1 MLTASIT
8 LHRKPKDGTDGVGIT
23 SADVVFAIGESKT
36 TSPTTGWITNF
47 SGLTLESGKYVWT
60 CTKTTLTKG
69 TSYYTGAYCLGECY
83 DFAQVVEL
91 YALSDSST
99 NPPDVAV
106 FRPSYEVVKGKY
118 LWSCVK
124 VTYNDANISYLNKK
138 CVSYFP
144 NDGINGTKFTP
155 KGTAYDHY
163 SKASELPTPSI
174 DTVNRKY
181 LVDIDDKSTPTRN
194 TPCVCYYKN
203 TTTFMSDVAAE
214 GDVYNIGGTL
224 WVHDGKV
231 WHDFGSVQ
239 GPKGDDGEDAIN
251 IVFSPAE
258 LVFDADENG
267 NLKQAEKS
275 AEIKVYRGTT
285 ELHYKTDW
293 DNDAEF
299 GDNCR
304 AALLVNTTTNKPEV
318 KISEIKSSMIDDV
331 KVPATS
337 GGANV
342 SVIVDGVKYRA
353 YLPFSVN
360 VNTYANFLIR
370 DNKKYISKYTEVSN
384 KYDAVSTELNNKANK
399 SDLKTVETTIEQTA
413 ENIKLEVLSK
423 TSGRRNMLVNSAFR
437 NQDSVLI
444 HSLARIEKNTGVDS
458 VNCIH
463 SSDKYSGTGEG
474 NCIGAFWDSTQ
485 KNGVV
490 TNIPIVKGK
499 KYVFS
504 CWIKSDNLDL
514 PFNIEC
520 FYMKSINQQSR
531 ADAKGAKSESF
542 KVTERNKWQK
552 ITCVLDTNNADA
564 TEYLAVNFWSNNKNV
579 PKAIGADEYPTCNAY
594 ICKPM
599 MEEGDTYGGWT
610 LSDGD
615 YDYVGGNMIDNART
629 LEVGGSLKSLNPN
642 GLPDYERAYY
652 GDCMALRIKN
662 TNANNTYLVMEF
674 ATDSMELDVDYIFSF
689 LAKGKASIGLYAQ
702 CDRNAEGDSVFSEDS
717 VNQGTRLLNVRYA
730 SIIELPNQL
739 TTEYKRYWGHMR
751 FHGYLPSK
759 LYIQLNGAGE
769 VYVCQPK
776 LEKGATMTEF
786 TERKTDLVDKAS
798 LKKAGIEIT
807 TDKVKLYGDKVE
819 VVTTTKNEDGTS
831 TDTQTAMFSNGKLNA
846 NLIDADKIEVKHLW
860 AKSEDG
866 TTKVGYFGNYEIE
879 ACKVDDTTYAP
890 LFVGGDTASQSSF
903 YVSSEGAMYATSG
916 YIGGF
921 NIGKT
926 SIDGINGQNKV
937 MLTPG
942 YISFDNKTHGI
953 DNIIGANW
961 KYGLDYVGQQIVV
974 KYDHA
979 TPSYGGNIGIAN
991 LKNIALYVSASGN
1004 IDRLSRDTGVVNSV
1018 YPCGNHAIFCDKGD
1032 FAGFRPCFRI
1042 ITSSQALS
1050 KYDVVVEIVETW
1062 KKHNSI
1068 TGEDTS
1074 VEVGPVTISLP
1085 TNPEIGQ
1092 MYWIIRS
1099 TRHDYSM
1106 KTTDG
1111 TQIYTPGGVTTF
1123 YTFKTQNE
1131 MVCVVYTGSNWRVMW
1146 NMGV

>member
-1 MLTASIT
+1 MA
-8 LHRKPKDGTDGVGIT
+8 KKDFVARG
-23 SADVVFAIGESKT
+23 SA
-36 TSPTTGWITNF
+36 WIPRAPEN
-47 SGLTLESGKYVWT
+47 GK
-60 CTKTTLTKG
+60 
-69 TSYYTGAYCLGECY
+69 
-83 DFAQVVEL
+83 
-91 YALSDSST
+91 
-99 NPPDVAV
+99 
-106 FRPSYEVVKGKY
+106 
-118 LWSCVK
+118 
-124 VTYNDANISYLNKK
+124 
-138 CVSYFP
+138 
-144 NDGINGTKFTP
+144 
-155 KGTAYDHY
+155 
-163 SKASELPTPSI
+163 
-174 DTVNRKY
+174 
-181 LVDIDDKSTPTRN
+181 
-194 TPCVCYYKN
+194 
-203 TTTFMSDVAAE
+203 
-214 GDVYNIGGTL
+214 
-224 WVHDGKV
+224 DGKV
-231 WHDFGSVQ
+231 G
-239 GPKGDDGEDAIN
+239 KDAIN

-267 NLKQAEKS
+267 NLVQAEKS
-275 AEIKVYRGTT
+275 AEVKVFRGNKQLTY
-285 ELHYKTDW
+285 LTDW
-293 DNDAEF
+293 DFPNVRKQP
-299 GDNCR
+299 GDNCN
-304 AALLVNTTTNKPEV
+304 ASFMVEENSNPLKPIV
-318 KISEIKSSMIDDV
+318 KIYDISSTDIV
-331 KVPATS
+331 GTSPQAKVPASS
-337 GGANV
+337 GGINV
-342 SVIVDGVKYRA
+342 PIKVNDVTYNA
-353 YLPFSVN
+353 YLSFAVN
-360 VNTYANFLIR
+360 VNTFAHTLIQ

-384 KYDAVSTELNNKANK
+384 KYDAVSSELKNKA
-399 SDLKTVETTIEQTA
+399 DLETVESTIDQTA

-437 NQDSVLI
+437 NQNSVFI
-444 HSLARIEKNTGVDS
+444 HSLARIEKNTGVDG

-474 NCIGAFWDSTQ
+474 NYIGAFWDSTQ
-485 KNGVV
+485 RNGVV

-499 KYVFS
+499 KYVIS

-514 PFNIEC
+514 PFAIEC
-520 FYMKSINQQSR
+520 IFMDTLNQQNR
-531 ADAKGAKSESF
+531 GDAHAES
-542 KVTERNKWQK
+542 K
-552 ITCVLDTNNADA
+552 IYHVDNVKEWKRITFELDTTNSSPYADKIK
-564 TEYLAVNFWSNNKNV
+564 TFVAVNFWSNNKNV
-579 PKAIGADEYPTCNAY
+579 PKADGATEYPTCNAY

-629 LEVGGSLKSLNPN
+629 LEVGGSLKSINESN
-642 GLPDYERAYY
+642 VADYGLAYY
-652 GDCMALRIKN
+652 GDSMSLRINN
-662 TNANNTYLVMEF
+662 TNA
-674 ATDSMELDVDYIFSF
+674 DSTPSIMMFQPSLKVGVDYMFSF
-689 LAKGKASIGLYAQ
+689 LAKGTANIGLYAL
-702 CDRNAEGDSVFSEDS
+702 CDNSVDGDYLLSEDS
-717 VNQGTRLLNVRYA
+717 ANADVRIVDTFRNRYA
-730 SIIELPNQL
+730 SIILIPTQL

-751 FHGYLPSK
+751 FYGHVPTK
-759 LYIQLNGAGE
+759 LYLQLNHAGE
-769 VYVCQPK
+769 VYISQPK
-776 LEKGATMTEF
+776 LEIGAMMTEF

-866 TTKVGYFGNYEIE
+866 TTKVGYFGNYEID

-1004 IDRLSRDTGVVNSV
+1004 IDRLSRDTGIVNSV

-1042 ITSSQALS
+1042 ITSSQTLS

-1099 TRHDYSM
+1099 TRHNYSM

>member
-1 MLTASIT
+1 MA
-8 LHRKPKDGTDGVGIT
+8 KKDFVARG
-23 SADVVFAIGESKT
+23 SA
-36 TSPTTGWITNF
+36 WIPRAPEN
-47 SGLTLESGKYVWT
+47 GK
-60 CTKTTLTKG
+60 
-69 TSYYTGAYCLGECY
+69 
-83 DFAQVVEL
+83 
-91 YALSDSST
+91 
-99 NPPDVAV
+99 
-106 FRPSYEVVKGKY
+106 
-118 LWSCVK
+118 
-124 VTYNDANISYLNKK
+124 
-138 CVSYFP
+138 
-144 NDGINGTKFTP
+144 
-155 KGTAYDHY
+155 
-163 SKASELPTPSI
+163 
-174 DTVNRKY
+174 
-181 LVDIDDKSTPTRN
+181 
-194 TPCVCYYKN
+194 
-203 TTTFMSDVAAE
+203 
-214 GDVYNIGGTL
+214 
-224 WVHDGKV
+224 DGKV
-231 WHDFGSVQ
+231 G
-239 GPKGDDGEDAIN
+239 KDAIN

-275 AEIKVYRGTT
+275 AEVKVFRGNKQLTY
-285 ELHYKTDW
+285 LTDW
-293 DNDAEF
+293 DFPNVGKQP
-299 GDNCR
+299 GDNCN
-304 AALLVNTTTNKPEV
+304 ASFMVEENSSPSKPIA
-318 KISEIKSSMIDDV
+318 KIYDISSTDIVDTDPQA
-331 KVPATS
+331 KVPASS
-337 GGANV
+337 GGINV
-342 SVIVDGVKYRA
+342 PIKVNDVTYNA
-353 YLPFSVN
+353 YLSFAVN
-360 VNTYANFLIR
+360 VNTFAHTLIQ

-384 KYDAVSTELNNKANK
+384 KYDAVSSELKNKA
-399 SDLKTVETTIEQTA
+399 DLKTVESTIEQTA

-437 NQDSVLI
+437 NQDSVFI
-444 HSLARIEKNTGVDS
+444 HSLARIEKNTGVDG

-463 SSDKYSGTGEG
+463 SKDTYSGTGDG
-474 NCIGAFWDSTQ
+474 NYIGAFWDSTQ
-485 KNGVV
+485 RNGVV

-499 KYVFS
+499 KYVLS

-514 PFNIEC
+514 AFVIEC
-520 FYMKSINQQSR
+520 IFMKSINQQDRGNAS
-531 ADAKGAKSESF
+531 AVSEAHHVE
-542 KVTERNKWQK
+542 KANEWKRVTF
-552 ITCVLDTNNADA
+552 VLDT
-564 TEYLAVNFWSNNKNV
+564 TEASPYFKDVTSYVAVNFWSNNKDV

-599 MEEGDTYGGWT
+599 MEEGDYSGWT
-610 LSDGD
+610 LSDND
-615 YDYVGGNMIDNART
+615 YDYVGGNILDNARS
-629 LEVGGSLKSLNPN
+629 LEKSGNLETEDSEIINE
-642 GLPDYERAYY
+642 GYEYAY
-652 GDCMALRIKN
+652 AV
-662 TNANNTYLVMEF
+662 AHSNNTTSTYIEMLQWNMVGRIN
-674 ATDSMELDVDYIFSF
+674 DGQDYMFSF
-689 LAKGKASIGLYAQ
+689 LAKGTGVVSTYLWK
-702 CDRNAEGDSVFSEDS
+702 D
-717 VNQGTRLLNVRYA
+717 GTPRFFVESSNNKHDAVPPDGNVDF
-730 SIIELPNQL
+730 ELTN
-739 TTEYKRYWGHMR
+739 EWKRYWVHYHLNTSSGHP
-751 FHGYLPSK
+751 LPENLLIRCYSGNDV
-759 LYIQLNGAGE
+759 YI
-769 VYVCQPK
+769 CQPK
-776 LEKGATMTEF
+776 LEVGATMTEF

-866 TTKVGYFGNYEIE
+866 TTKVGYFGNYEID

-937 MLTPG
+937 MLTSG

-1004 IDRLSRDTGVVNSV
+1004 IDRLSRDTGIVNSV

-1042 ITSSQALS
+1042 ITSSQTLS

-1099 TRHDYSM
+1099 TRHNYSM